1 MSFPVQAPGWFEA
14 FRRTVLRVGR
24 LRATIASTL
33 LLAAVAMLVS
43 HAAVALLGHGSRMLA
58 TLVPLACALLLAPVL
73 HAIVFRLVFEL
84 EAARR
89 EHGVL
94 AISDELTGLFNRRHF
109 MALAEREWARSR
121 RYAMS
126 GALLLVDA
134 DHFKLVNDR
143 HGHLAGDALLREIA
157 RVAGE
162 TLRQPDLLA
171 RFGGEELIGLLPH
184 TDPLGA
190 LDVAERIRERVA
202 ALRVEWQGEWLTTT
216 VSIGV
221 AAVGAGHASLDG
233 WIHDADT
240 ALYAAK
246 EAGRNCVRAAP
257 IQPPRRSGETYPVIS
272 R

>member
-1 MSFPVQAPGWFEA
+1 M
-14 FRRTVLRVGR
+14 
-24 LRATIASTL
+24 
-33 LLAAVAMLVS
+33 
-43 HAAVALLGHGSRMLA
+43 
-58 TLVPLACALLLAPVL
+58 
-73 HAIVFRLVFEL
+73 
-84 EAARR
+84 
-89 EHGVL
+89 
-94 AISDELTGLFNRRHF
+94 
-109 MALAEREWARSR
+109 AEREWSRSR
-121 RYAMS
+121 RYEMS
-126 GALLLVDA
+126 GALLLIDA

-143 HGHLAGDALLREIA
+143 HGHQAGDALLREIA
-157 RVAGE
+157 HAAARS
-162 TLRQPDLLA
+162 LRQPDLLA
-171 RFGGEELIGLLPH
+171 RFGGEELVVLLPH

-221 AAVGAGHASLDG
+221 AAIGSGHASLDA

-257 IQPPRRSGETYPVIS
+257 IQPPRRSGEIKPLTT